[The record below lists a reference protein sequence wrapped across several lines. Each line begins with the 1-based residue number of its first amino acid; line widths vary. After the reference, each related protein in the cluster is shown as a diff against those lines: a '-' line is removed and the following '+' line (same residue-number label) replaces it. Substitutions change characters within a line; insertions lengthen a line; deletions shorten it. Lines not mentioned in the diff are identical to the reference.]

1 MVTSEDG
8 LRTRISDNLNRVLQR
23 MVEAAQRAGRSVD
36 AIRLL
41 GVTKYASL
49 EETQALY
56 AAGCHD
62 LAESRPQDL
71 WDKAKQLIEP
81 DLRWHFIGHLQRNKV
96 RRTLPWLNLL
106 HSLDSQRLLEE
117 LESEASRA
125 GLRVKIL
132 LEVNISGD
140 SNKTGIAPNEVES
153 LVEKVLGTAHVEL
166 CGLMGMAGL
175 GTDSLSARRCFDQ
188 LRELRDDLQVKYPAA
203 NLSELSMG
211 MSGDFESAIAA
222 GSTMVRIGSALFE

>member
-8 LRTRISDNLNRVLQR
+8 LSKRISDNLNRVRQR
-23 MVEAAQRAGRSVD
+23 MAAAAERAGRSVD
-36 AIRLL
+36 SIRLL

-49 EETQALY
+49 EETRALF

-71 WDKAKQLIEP
+71 WDKAKELIDP

-96 RRTLPWLNLL
+96 RRTLPWLHLI
-106 HSLDSQRLLEE
+106 HSLDSQRLLQE
-117 LESEASRA
+117 LESEAGRS
-125 GLRVKIL
+125 GLRIKVL

-140 SNKTGIAPNEVES
+140 PNKTGIAPNEVKS
-153 LVEKVLGTAHVEL
+153 LVEQVLGSLHVEL
-166 CGLMGMAGL
+166 RGLMGMAGL
-175 GTDSLSARRCFDQ
+175 GTDNDSARSCFDR
-188 LRELRDDLQVKYPAA
+188 LRELRDDLQTQYPEA

-211 MSGDFESAIAA
+211 MSGDYESAIAA